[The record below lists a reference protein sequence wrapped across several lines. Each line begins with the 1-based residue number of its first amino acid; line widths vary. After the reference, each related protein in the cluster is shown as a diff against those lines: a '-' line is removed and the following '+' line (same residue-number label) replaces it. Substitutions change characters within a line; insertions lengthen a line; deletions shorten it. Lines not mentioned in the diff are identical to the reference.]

1 MNNDT
6 TSIMDLPTDPT
17 GGGGGS
23 NIKISASEVP
33 GSGQGFSGG
42 QGQPAFNLDQNTINQ
57 IVNGLQQASSTGAT
71 QLPSRDIPM
80 NTNNISADPQVQ
92 VNYIPPVQSQ
102 RDDYIKGYED
112 GPDMVSD
119 YNRSASQNE
128 SLDDLYSEIQTPMLL
143 AVMYFL
149 FQLPIFRRQLFR
161 YFPVLFS
168 TDGNFNING
177 YIFSSI
183 LFGLM
188 FYLMNKTTTHFGQF

>member
-23 NIKISASEVP
+23 NIKISASEL
-33 GSGQGFSGG
+33 

-80 NTNNISADPQVQ
+80 NTNNIAADPQVQ
-92 VNYIPPVQSQ
+92 ANYIPQQAQ
-102 RDDYIKGYED
+102 REDYIKDYEQ
-112 GPDMVSD
+112 GPDMVSE
-119 YNRSASQNE
+119 YNRKASRNDA
-128 SLDDLYSEIQTPMLL
+128 LDNLYNEIQTPVLI
-143 AVMYFL
+143 AVLFFL
-149 FQLPIFRRQLFR
+149 FQLPVFRRQLFK

-177 YIFSSI
+177 YMFSSI

-188 FYLMNKTTTHFGQF
+188 FYLMNKAENLVHL

>member
-1 MNNDT
+1 MNNGT

-17 GGGGGS
+17 GGGAS
-23 NIKISASEVP
+23 NIKISATEL
-33 GSGQGFSGG
+33 

-80 NTNNISADPQVQ
+80 NTNTINADPQVQ
-92 VNYIPPVQSQ
+92 PNYIPPIQPQ
-102 RDDYIKGYED
+102 REDYIKDYEQ
-112 GPDMVSD
+112 GHDMVGE
-119 YNRSASQNE
+119 YNRISSRNDA
-128 SLDDLYSEIQTPMLL
+128 LDNLYNEIQTPVLL
-143 AVMYFL
+143 GVLFFL
-149 FQLPIFRRQLFR
+149 FQLPVFRRQLFK

-177 YIFSSI
+177 YLFSSI

-188 FYLMNKTTTHFGQF
+188 FYLMNKIHL

>member
-1 MNNDT
+1 MSDT
-6 TSIMDLPTDPT
+6 TNIMDLPTDPT

-23 NIKISASEVP
+23 NIRINASEAP
-33 GSGQGFSGG
+33 SSGAGI
-42 QGQPAFNLDQNTINQ
+42 NLDQNTINQ
-57 IVNGLQQASSTGAT
+57 IVNGLQQASTAGAT

-80 NTNNISADPQVQ
+80 NTNNISTDPNVQ

-102 RDDYIKGYED
+102 RDDYIKEYQQ
-112 GPDMVSD
+112 GPDMISE
-119 YNRSASQNE
+119 YNRTSSRND

-149 FQLPIFRRQLFR
+149 FQLPVFRRQLFK

-177 YIFSSI
+177 YLFSSV